1 MLIALWPRHWSRPQ
15 RSNATLVAALV
26 LMVFMLA
33 LLGQILSFFP
43 EPIGSNAQAFSD
55 GARTTLWLTLVSGT
69 VGLVL
74 GTAAALARTA
84 RWIGLRW
91 LAGFYIW
98 AIRGT
103 PLLVQILFVYFA
115 LPVLVPGLNLPDFAA
130 AVVALGLNV
139 GAYNAEAIRAGLLAV
154 PRGQTEAARALG
166 LGRGHVFFD
175 VVFPQAFKISLPP
188 LVSNF
193 VALLKDSSLAY
204 AIGVVELTNVG
215 NRIQSATFQPI
226 ATLTTVA
233 LTYLLLTTL
242 VTQLSNAI
250 EHRFDVE
257 GRIQCTPRRPTSWRK
272 TSASPLARTRC
283 SRTYPRISTPAR

>member
-1 MLIALWPRHWSRPQ
+1 MLTALWPERWSRQQ
-15 RSNATLVAALV
+15 RSNATLVSAVV
-26 LMVFMLA
+26 LMVLALA
-33 LLGQILSFFP
+33 LLGQLLSFLP
-43 EPIGSNAQAFSD
+43 DPIGPNAQAFSD
-55 GARTTLWLTLVSGT
+55 GARTTLWLTLVSGS

-74 GTAAALARTA
+74 GTGAALARTSRFA
-84 RWIGLRW
+84 AVRWV
-91 LAGFYIW
+91 ASFYIW
-98 AIRGT
+98 VIRGT

-130 AVVALGLNV
+130 AVLALGLNV

-166 LGRGHVFFD
+166 LGRLHVFMD

-226 ATLTTVA
+226 ATLSTVA
-233 LTYLLLTTL
+233 ITYLLLTPL
-242 VTQLSNAI
+242 VTQISNAG
-250 EHRFDVE
+250 EYRFDVE
-257 GRIQCTPRRPTSWRK
+257 GRNQ
-272 TSASPLARTRC
+272 
-283 SRTYPRISTPAR
+283 